1 MTDQFCDKLL
11 TTLSGS
17 IATELSIS
25 EQQVLLKS
33 CAQYSHEFMIL
44 RDQNGQTRFISDSC
58 LKLTGY
64 SASSFIENCHLLE
77 RIIHPNDI
85 NNWRQK
91 HETDNHET
99 IQLRIINNSGQIT
112 WFEHNCSPL
121 CDSDGTMLG
130 HIGNFVDI
138 NETKKAQDAG
148 QKLALA
154 VEQNLMGVAI
164 TDINGMV
171 EYVNPAFNLYQNTPF
186 KVSSGELLPI
196 LDPTKTA
203 GMEIRQHIAA
213 CNLWTEEVC
222 LKRQKGGQQWYSQRI
237 TPIFDDDSDISH
249 FLVVKVDINERLRVQ
264 QQIEEQHQ
272 QLQALFSQVETGK
285 REWEWSLDCINDV
298 VILADEQGK
307 IRRINKAIT
316 TMMGLTIA
324 EAIGSDW
331 RDLLP
336 DELSTLANLPLNDE
350 FYDHK
355 RGKWLHYQIFPFEGS
370 TIDSQIVQV
379 VTLHDNTAIWKINLE
394 LSEAYAH
401 QKAAQ
406 SQMVH
411 QEKMASIGQLAAG
424 VAHEINNP
432 TGFIT
437 SNLSSL
443 GKYAAKLNQHITF
456 LEEIIAKQQDTEI
469 SAAVQQHQKQ
479 LKLSF
484 VQDDINDLIEES
496 LEGAERIKTIVQNLK
511 SFSRVD
517 DTGMSHA
524 NLHQCLDSALS
535 IGQNEI
541 KYKATITKDYQD
553 IPDCNCNAQQ
563 LNQVFLNLLVNAAQA
578 MEQPGT
584 ITIQTLTKGS
594 WIVIKIS
601 DDGTGIEPE
610 FLSRIFE
617 PFFTTKDVGK
627 GTGLGLSICYDIIQ
641 KHHGEI
647 TVVSEVGQGTNFTI
661 KLPISAEEHNEP
673 SVS

>member
-1 MTDQFCDKLL
+1 
-11 TTLSGS
+11 
-17 IATELSIS
+17 
-25 EQQVLLKS
+25 
-33 CAQYSHEFMIL
+33 
-44 RDQNGQTRFISDSC
+44 
-58 LKLTGY
+58 
-64 SASSFIENCHLLE
+64 
-77 RIIHPNDI
+77 
-85 NNWRQK
+85 
-91 HETDNHET
+91 
-99 IQLRIINNSGQIT
+99 
-112 WFEHNCSPL
+112 
-121 CDSDGTMLG
+121 
-130 HIGNFVDI
+130 
-138 NETKKAQDAG
+138 
-148 QKLALA
+148 
-154 VEQNLMGVAI
+154 
-164 TDINGMV
+164 
-171 EYVNPAFNLYQNTPF
+171 
-186 KVSSGELLPI
+186 
-196 LDPTKTA
+196 
-203 GMEIRQHIAA
+203 
-213 CNLWTEEVC
+213 
-222 LKRQKGGQQWYSQRI
+222 
-237 TPIFDDDSDISH
+237 
-249 FLVVKVDINERLRVQ
+249 
-264 QQIEEQHQ
+264 
-272 QLQALFSQVETGK
+272 
-285 REWEWSLDCINDV
+285 
-298 VILADEQGK
+298 
-307 IRRINKAIT
+307 
-316 TMMGLTIA
+316 
-324 EAIGSDW
+324 
-331 RDLLP
+331 
-336 DELSTLANLPLNDE
+336 
-350 FYDHK
+350 
-355 RGKWLHYQIFPFEGS
+355 
-370 TIDSQIVQV
+370 
-379 VTLHDNTAIWKINLE
+379 
-394 LSEAYAH
+394 EAYAH

-484 VQDDINDLIEES
+484 VQDDIKDLIEES

-517 DTGMSHA
+517 DTGMSNA
-524 NLHQCLDSALS
+524 NLQQCLDSALS

-584 ITIQTLTKGS
+584 ITIQTLTEGS

-661 KLPISAEEHNEP
+661 KLPISAPELNEHSEG
-673 SVS
+673 